1 MDLGRRSGYRIQA
14 EWSSSLDYDTSRIFF
29 LLLVLLAVLLPV
41 PTTNNAHFSV
51 FFLFRKLEN
60 EAADMEASRRP
71 NNPAAGS

>member
-1 MDLGRRSGYRIQA
+1 MDLGRRSGYRNRA

-29 LLLVLLAVLLPV
+29 VLVLLVVLLPV
-41 PTTNNAHFSV
+41 PTANNVHFSV